1 MLDLAVS
8 VGLLL
13 SPVGMAILGLLVG
26 SFLNVVI
33 HRLPQL
39 LERGWLSDA
48 ALYLQDE
55 VAMRR
60 VFGGVSG
67 GASGAVQVL
76 LPELAR
82 TGAALADGLA
92 RLPQLGLAR
101 PRSRCP
107 PCGHVLAWHE
117 NIPLLSW
124 LRLRGK
130 CSACS
135 APISLRYPVIEALT
149 AALFAAVAWRFGV
162 SAATVVYAIAFGLM
176 VAAAFVDLD
185 TTLLPDQLTLP
196 LIGLGLLA
204 AWQSWIPV
212 SLADATL
219 GALFGYFSLWAIA
232 RLYKLLRG
240 AEGMA
245 EGDFKLLAGL
255 GALLGWQALPSV
267 VLLSSAVGA
276 AVGIYL
282 IAARGHQREVPIPF
296 GPYLAGGGVAAL
308 FFGAQLSRLW
318 LPAQ

>member
-1 MLDLAVS
+1 MAPLEMW
-8 VGLLL
+8 L
-13 SPVGMAILGLLVG
+13 SPWLLGVLGLVVG

-33 HRLPQL
+33 HRLPQM

-48 ALYLQDE
+48 GHYLQDDI
-55 VAMRR
+55 AMRR
-60 VFGGVSG
+60 VLGNGLG
-67 GASGAVQVL
+67 KASAL

-82 TGAALADGLA
+82 TGLALTDGLA

-107 PCGHVLAWHE
+107 ACGHVLAWHE
-117 NIPLLSW
+117 NIPVLSW
-124 LRLRGK
+124 LRLGGK
-130 CSACS
+130 CSAC
-135 APISLRYPVIEALT
+135 ATPISLRYPVIEALT
-149 AALFAAVAWRFGV
+149 GALFAAVAWRFGAT
-162 SAATVVYAIAFGLM
+162 AATVVYAVAMALL

-204 AWQSWIPV
+204 AWQGWIPV

-296 GPYLAGGGVAAL
+296 GPYLAGCGVAAL

-318 LPAQ
+318 LPGQ